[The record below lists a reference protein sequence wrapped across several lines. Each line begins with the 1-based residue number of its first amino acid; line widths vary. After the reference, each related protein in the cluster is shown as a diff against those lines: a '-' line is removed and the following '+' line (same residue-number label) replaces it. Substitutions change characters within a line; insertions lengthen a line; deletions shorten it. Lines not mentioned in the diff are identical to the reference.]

1 MLKFYVLNFKILNL
15 QCKTIVL
22 NSIQLHLFSF
32 QFSQSIILTLM
43 NLNIE
48 ESNVEINDSKSQLI
62 LNIFAFDDDFVDVF
76 IQTL

>member
-1 MLKFYVLNFKILNL
+1 MLKFHVLNFKILNL

-32 QFSQSIILTLM
+32 QFSQSIILISM

-48 ESNVEINDSKSQLI
+48 KSDVEIDDSKFQLNS
-62 LNIFAFDDDFVDVF
+62 NISAFDNDFVDVF